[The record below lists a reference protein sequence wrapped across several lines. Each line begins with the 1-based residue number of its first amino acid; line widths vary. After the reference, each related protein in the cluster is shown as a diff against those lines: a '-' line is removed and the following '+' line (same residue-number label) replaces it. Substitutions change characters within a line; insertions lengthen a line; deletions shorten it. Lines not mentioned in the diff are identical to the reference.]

1 MRSVEFRQRS
11 RLRSGVSTSA
21 LAIGGLALLL
31 GMVSPAIAQGTQTP
45 SVSGESD
52 VLEEIIVTGI
62 RRSLE
67 QALSAKRDAAQV
79 LDAISAEDVGKF
91 PDKNIGEALQRITGV
106 QISRTNGEGAT
117 VSIRGA
123 DPSLNRVEVNG
134 TSALST
140 TVGGGRDVDFR
151 DMPVEFINRLE
162 VVKSVTPEMTEGGL
176 GGTVRII
183 TRRPFDSDEPFVAGS
198 LQTIWSET
206 AEKFD
211 PKAAIIGGTTLA
223 NDTVGVVLGATY
235 ENRHVST
242 HEARTTGW
250 RQIGDLNGNGIKEFA
265 PDIPRY
271 VINRLET
278 ERVALNGAVEWRP
291 TDTFSLGIDGNYA
304 KGKQDVNSQ
313 FLQFATAGSESL
325 VDKSKTTV
333 GPDNTVSHIEFVN
346 NPALAQGQQLT
357 GSYRNI
363 LGTLTRTQWNTA
375 INSKWE
381 ATENLTLTARGS
393 YAHAR
398 AFNDEINAVGDVI
411 GLSRLV
417 VDYTNSKHAPDIR
430 VNFDPTTPAG
440 LNQLTL
446 SHKPRINDQDEWDGK
461 FDAEYKFDGGFIT
474 AVKAGF
480 QIRTLTADS
489 RYYSSSKV
497 LNGFANPS
505 LLGQIQQIVG
515 SNATLGDVPF
525 FKTGSLGFDPSI
537 TRWLNLGDGV
547 VEAGGLLDPYG
558 SPQYLDSWEVTEK
571 NRASYIQAS
580 FAFDALVPVSG
591 VVGVRSVNTRTTSKG
606 YSQNKNAASEI
617 SYAPVEYNGEY
628 TKYLP
633 ALNLKFDL
641 IPEKLQG
648 RVTATKVLARPTPQQ
663 LAPRRTLD
671 TVGNIGSRGNP
682 NLKPYEASQYDIGLE
697 YYLNRTDFFS
707 ATYFR
712 KEISS
717 FIQNT
722 TVNEVVDGV
731 TYGVIIPSNGTEK
744 VTINGLEAGVQYG
757 LGFLPAPFNNMGVI
771 ANYTFSDDSG
781 YQGMDKFTGEKLSFI
796 GLSRNSYNLSAYYE
810 DEAFSARVSYNW
822 RSKYLITAVGRGGN
836 PEFGEAFGQ
845 LDGSVSYNI
854 TDQYSV
860 FLEAVNILDATR
872 VENANSEYR
881 RTIFDTFGRRIYAG
895 VRARF

>member
-1 MRSVEFRQRS
+1 MMGSVEFRQRA
-11 RLRSGVSTSA
+11 RLRTSVSGMA
-21 LAIGGLALLL
+21 LAMGGLALLL
-31 GMVSPAIAQGTQTP
+31 GTVSPAVAQDAQAP
-45 SVSGESD
+45 AVSGETD
-52 VLEEIIVTGI
+52 TLEEIVVTGI

-223 NDTVGVVLGATY
+223 NDTVGIVLGATY
-235 ENRHVST
+235 ENRNVST

-250 RQIGDLNGNGIKEFA
+250 RQVSDLNGDGVKDFA

-291 TDTFSLGIDGNYA
+291 TDTFSLGLDGNYA
-304 KGKQDVNSQ
+304 RGKQKVNSQ
-313 FLQFATAGSESL
+313 FLQFTTAGTGS
-325 VDKSKTTV
+325 VIDTSKTTV
-333 GPDNTVSHIEFVN
+333 GEDNTVSHIEFTN
-346 NPALAQGQQLT
+346 DSKAAQGQQLT
-357 GSYRNI
+357 ASYRNI

-375 INSKWE
+375 VNSKWE

-393 YAHAR
+393 YAHSR
-398 AFNDEINAVGDVI
+398 AFNDEINAVADVI
-411 GLSRLV
+411 GIDRLV

-430 VNFDPTTPAG
+430 VNFDPTSTDG
-440 LNQLTL
+440 IDQLTL
-446 SHKPRINDQDEWDGK
+446 SHKPRINDQEEWGGK
-461 FDAEYKFDGGFIT
+461 FDAEYKFDDGFIT
-474 AVKAGF
+474 AIKAG
-480 QIRTLTADS
+480 IEVRDLTADS
-489 RYYSSSKV
+489 RYYSSSNV
-497 LNGFANPS
+497 LNGYANPS

-515 SNATLGDVPF
+515 DNATLGDVSF
-525 FKTGSLGFDPSI
+525 FKTGSLGFSPSI
-537 TRWLNLGDGV
+537 TQWLNLGDAV
-547 VEAGGLLDPYG
+547 VNAGGLNDPYN
-558 SPQYLDSWEVTEK
+558 SPQYLETWKVTDK
-571 NRASYIQAS
+571 NRAGYVQAS

-591 VVGVRSVNTRTTSKG
+591 VAGVRAVNTKTVSEG
-606 YSQNKNAASEI
+606 YSQNTTGTVVT
-617 SYAPVEYNGEY
+617 YTPVKYEGEY

-633 ALNLKFDL
+633 ALNLKLDL
-641 IPEKLQG
+641 IPEELQG
-648 RVTATKVLARPTPQQ
+648 RLTATKVLARPTPQQ

-671 TVGNIGSRGNP
+671 TVGNSGSRGNP
-682 NLKPYEASQYDIGLE
+682 DLKPYEATQYDAGLE

-731 TYGVIIPSNGTEK
+731 TYAVVIPSNGTEK
-744 VTINGLEAGVQYG
+744 VTINGLEAGAQYG
-757 LGFLPAPFNNMGVI
+757 LNFLPAPFNNMGLIV
-771 ANYTFSDDSG
+771 NYTYSDDSG
-781 YQGMDKFTGEKLSFI
+781 YQGTDRYTGEKLSFP

-822 RSKYLITAVGRGGN
+822 RSKYLITASGRGGN
-836 PEFGEAFGQ
+836 PEYGEAFGQ

-854 TDQYSV
+854 SEQYSV

-872 VENANSEYR
+872 VEDANSEYR
-881 RTIFDTFGRRIYAG
+881 RTIFDTFGRRIYTG